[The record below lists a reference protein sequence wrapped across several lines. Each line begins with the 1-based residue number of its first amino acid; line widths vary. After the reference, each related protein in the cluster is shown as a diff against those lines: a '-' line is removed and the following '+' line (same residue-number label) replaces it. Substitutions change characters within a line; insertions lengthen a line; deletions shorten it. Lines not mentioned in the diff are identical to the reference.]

1 MRRALLVALVLSVAL
16 ASPCAALERERVAA
30 VRSAGPIRV
39 DGVLDEADWAR
50 AVPITALRL
59 IEDREGEAPSE
70 STEVRVLFDDAH
82 VYFGFR
88 CFNRGPGAIRGS
100 LAPRDQILELDYA
113 GMLLDTYQDRHRAYA
128 FAVNPYGVQ
137 MDGIYVGE
145 ELSTEWDGVWD
156 AEVARGRGTR
166 DSGSV
171 WTAEFAI
178 PLRTLS
184 FPGRGPGA
192 WGLMVR
198 RQIAKNAEVC
208 TWPPLRAAVA
218 GDDMLQAA
226 DLTGLDGLRGGGL
239 FDLQPYAAA
248 AWSTRR
254 DEDGAWED
262 RDTHDVGVDAR
273 VPLTSSLT
281 LSATVNPDFSQVEAD
296 ALQIDVNQRYPLFYD
311 EKRPFFL
318 EGADIFSTAFDLI
331 YTRRIADPAYGVKLT
346 GRVGDV
352 RVGGMVLRDDG
363 GGSLAGVGGGPDGG
377 VSGRGWFQLG
387 RAAWEF
393 GENSSVGAL
402 VALHRTDGAFVVP
415 GIVPDEPCQVWNCL
429 SLETA
434 TNAVYA
440 LDADLRL
447 SRRWFFHGQLAGSR
461 THASGFTWGLADWD
475 SAGVPGIWN
484 TVRTQRNDHA
494 YGAELD
500 YDDGIRELTL
510 IHQYVGPD
518 FRAESGFLSQ
528 VDFRRTRASSSF
540 YVRPQN
546 AVLRSVQS
554 ILEGYVLHDPGGRL
568 REWWWGPMVDW
579 RFQKQTNVWAEFGR
593 WQERWRERDHLG
605 NRFELEVE
613 NTQWKPLA
621 VELAM
626 DVGDGIYYGDDD
638 ASSYLGWLEEYRA
651 EGTLRPSPRLTVELE
666 AERNRF
672 SRDHGRGVA
681 YDVWTLGAKATW
693 QFTRRLYVRLYPQV
707 DTDAEHLDAD
717 ALVGYVLHPGSVLYL
732 GYNGDADRL
741 AGRTRATGHTAF
753 LKVSYRFQR

>member
-1 MRRALLVALVLSVAL
+1 MCPLRAVLGAVLLAVLL
-16 ASPCAALERERVAA
+16 APPARAVERERVAA
-30 VRSAGPIRV
+30 VRAGGPVRV

-50 AVPITALRL
+50 AGLVTALRR

-70 STEVRVLFDDAH
+70 STEVRVLFDHAH

-88 CFNRGPGAIRGS
+88 CFHRGPGAIRGS
-100 LAPRDQILELDYA
+100 LAPRDQILDLDYA
-113 GMLLDTYQDRHRAYA
+113 GVLLDTYQDRHRAYA

-137 MDGIYVGE
+137 LDGIFIGE
-145 ELSTEWDGVWD
+145 DVNTEWDGVWD
-156 AEVARGRGTR
+156 AEVARGPDG
-166 DSGSV
+166 
-171 WTAEFAI
+171 WTAEFAV

-184 FPGRGPGA
+184 FPEHGTGA
-192 WGLMVR
+192 WGFMVR
-198 RQIAKNAEVC
+198 RQIAKTGEIC
-208 TWPPLRAAVA
+208 TWPLLRAAVA

-239 FDLQPYAAA
+239 FDLQPYAASTWTTQRGEGD
-248 AWSTRR
+248 AWK
-254 DEDGAWED
+254 D

-318 EGADIFSTAFDLI
+318 EGADIFGTAFDLI
-331 YTRRIADPAYGVKLT
+331 YTRRVADPAYGVKLT
-346 GRVGDV
+346 GRLGDA

-363 GGSLAGVGGGPDGG
+363 GASLAGVGGGPSEG
-377 VSGRGWFQLG
+377 VSGKGWFQLG
-387 RAAWEF
+387 RAAWEL

-402 VALHRTDGAFVVP
+402 VALHQTDGAFVVP
-415 GIVPDEPCQVWNCL
+415 GIAPDEPCHVWNSL
-429 SLETA
+429 SLESA
-434 TNAVYA
+434 SNAVYA

-461 THASGFTWGLADWD
+461 TQAAAFTWGLADWD

-484 TVRTQRNDHA
+484 TVRTRRNDHA

-518 FRAESGFLSQ
+518 FRAESGFLSR
-528 VDFRRTRASSSF
+528 VDFRRSRVRSGF
-540 YVRPQN
+540 HVRPQN
-546 AVLRSVQS
+546 AVLRSVQP
-554 ILEGYVLHDPGGRL
+554 ILEGYVLHDHGGRL
-568 REWWWGPMVDW
+568 QEWWWGPMVEW
-579 RFQKQTNVWAEFGR
+579 RFQRQTRVDTEFGR
-593 WQERWRERDHLG
+593 WQERWLGRDYLG

-651 EGTLRPSPRLTVELE
+651 EGTLRPSPRLTVEMG
-666 AERNRF
+666 AECNRF
-672 SRDHGRGVA
+672 SRDHGRGVV

-693 QFTRRLYVRLYPQV
+693 QFTRRLYVRLYPQY

-741 AGRTRATGHTAF
+741 AGRHRATGHTAF

>member
-1 MRRALLVALVLSVAL
+1 MRRTLLVALVLSVAW
-16 ASPCAALERERVAA
+16 AVPCGALERARVAA
-30 VRSAGPIRV
+30 VRAAGSVRV
-39 DGVLDEADWAR
+39 DGLLDEADWAR
-50 AVPITALRL
+50 AGLVTALRR

-82 VYFGFR
+82 IYFGFR
-88 CFNRGPGAIRGS
+88 CFNRGPGAVRGS
-100 LAPRDQILELDYA
+100 LAPRDQILDLDFA
-113 GMLLDTYQDRHRAYA
+113 GVLLDTYQDRHRAYA

-137 MDGIYVGE
+137 LDGIYTGE
-145 ELSTEWDGVWD
+145 DVNTEWDGVWD
-156 AEVARGRGTR
+156 AEVTRGS
-166 DSGSV
+166 DQ

-184 FPGRGPGA
+184 FPERGTGA
-192 WGLMVR
+192 WGFMVR
-198 RQIAKNAEVC
+198 RQIAKTDEIC
-208 TWPPLRAAVA
+208 SWPLVRAAVA

-226 DLTGLDGLRGGGL
+226 DLTGLEGLRGGGL

-254 DEDGAWED
+254 ADGGIWEAAD
-262 RDTHDVGVDAR
+262 PHAVGVDAR
-273 VPLTSSLT
+273 VPLTSTLV

-318 EGADIFSTAFDLI
+318 EGADIFGTAFDLI
-331 YTRRIADPAYGVKLT
+331 YTRRIADPAYGAKLT
-346 GRVGDV
+346 GRLGDV

-363 GGSLAGVGGGPDGG
+363 GGTLAGVGGGPTEG

-402 VALHRTDGAFVVP
+402 VALHQTDGTALVRP
-415 GIVPDEPCQVWNCL
+415 GSDPTEPSRVWNVG
-429 SLETA
+429 SLESA

-461 THASGFTWGLADWD
+461 THAAAYTWGLTDWD
-475 SAGVPGIWN
+475 SAGVPGIWG
-484 TVRTQRNDHA
+484 TVRTQRNDVA

-528 VDFRRTRASSSF
+528 VDFRRSRASGSF

-568 REWWWGPMVDW
+568 REWWWGPMMDW
-579 RFQKQTNVWAEFGR
+579 RFQKQTNAWVEFGR
-593 WQERWRERDHLG
+593 FQERWQGRDYLG
-605 NRFELEVE
+605 NRVELEME

-621 VELAM
+621 LEAGL

-638 ASSYLGWLEEYRA
+638 ASSYLGWLEEYRL
-651 EGTLRPSPRLTVELE
+651 EGTLRPSPRLTVEMG
-666 AERNRF
+666 AECNRF
-672 SRDHGRGVA
+672 SRDHGRGVV
-681 YDVWTLGAKATW
+681 YDVWTLGAKTTW
-693 QFTRRLYVRLYPQV
+693 QFTRRLYVRLYPQY

-717 ALVGYVLHPGSVLYL
+717 ALIGYVLHPGTVLYL
-732 GYNGDADRL
+732 GYNGDTDRL